1 MKQLFLL
8 VCLVPMTLVSLY
20 AQSSGD
26 DAQKILDRASSKLR
40 SAKGI
45 TTNFSLTQKDKSNHL
60 QGTAKGV
67 VKIKG
72 NKYYVKEGDNQV
84 FCNGSQQWNFN
95 GRDEVTVSKAD
106 NSDADDL
113 SPQQILSGFSKT
125 DFTSKLISSSGTNYQ
140 ILLTPIDKRKNF
152 KQVTIFV
159 SKSSNLITKALI
171 IDKSDNKIEITF
183 SNVNL
188 NATLADSEFSFDAKK
203 HPGVE
208 VINQ

>member
-1 MKQLFLL
+1 
-8 VCLVPMTLVSLY
+8 VANRNAGT
-20 AQSSGD
+20 
-26 DAQKILDRASSKLR
+26 
-40 SAKGI
+40 KGI
-45 TTNFSLTQKDKSNHL
+45 ITNFSLTQKDKFNHP
-60 QGTAKGV
+60 QGTTKGV

-95 GRDEVTVSKAD
+95 GHDEVTVSKAD

-125 DFTSKLISSSGTNYQ
+125 DFTSKIISSSGTNYQ
-140 ILLTPIDKRKNF
+140 IQLTPIDKRKNF

-171 IDKSDNKIEITF
+171 IDKSDNKIEIAF

-188 NATLADSEFSFDAKK
+188 NATLADSEFSFDATK